1 MDNLSKLRFY
11 ISKRRKL
18 RYLLDSNAENIKSI
32 LEKIDLKEFEEDKL
46 CDYNTLKSIINDISH
61 LIPENR
67 KEVFYD
73 LLNHKKIEEYPQLL
87 KATYFPEI
95 NRLNISDTEKVRL
108 DNAARTN
115 DRYYMTEDNISS
127 LRYKLSTQDLEMLAS
142 VGVVEKKYA
151 IKCPTC
157 SFSLLLLSQK
167 QYECYQRCFE
177 LMSRQENLS
186 DDEENE
192 VDRLVDEGFY
202 ELYVYC
208 DDCDEEIKI
217 DSLSAWLKFKNKF
230 EDVYKVV
237 KQPDLTYERL

>member
-18 RYLLDSNAENIKSI
+18 KYLFDSNAENIKSI
-32 LEKIDLKEFEEDKL
+32 LGKIDLKEFEEDKL
-46 CDYNTLKSIINDISH
+46 CDYNALKTIINDISH

-67 KEVFYD
+67 KEAFYD
-73 LLNHKKIEEYPQLL
+73 FLNRKKTEEYLQLL

-95 NRLNISDTEKVRL
+95 NQLDIPDEEKVRL
-108 DNAARTN
+108 DNAARAN

-127 LRYKLSTQDLEMLAS
+127 LRYKLSIQDLDMLAS

-151 IKCPTC
+151 IKCPVC
-157 SFSLLLLSQK
+157 EFSLVLLTQK
-167 QYECYQRCFE
+167 QYESYQRCFE
-177 LMSRQENLS
+177 LMSKQDNLS
-186 DDEENE
+186 EDEENE
-192 VDRLVDEGFY
+192 VDELVDEGFY

-208 DDCDEEIKI
+208 DDCDEEIEI
-217 DSLSAWLKFKNKF
+217 DSLSEWLKFKNRF